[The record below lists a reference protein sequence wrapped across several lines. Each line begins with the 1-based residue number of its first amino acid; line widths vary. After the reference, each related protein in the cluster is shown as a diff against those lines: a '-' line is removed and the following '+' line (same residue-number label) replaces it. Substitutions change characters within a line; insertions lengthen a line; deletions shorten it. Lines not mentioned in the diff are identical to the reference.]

1 MKQKSCSDL
10 QNKDKTGKNG
20 MKSRERESLRERLA
34 GEQSNNSEPRK
45 TVQIRDR
52 IKELRRV
59 RAGDLVP
66 HAENWR
72 VHPSSQVA
80 ALRGVLNHVGYASAL
95 IARELPDETL
105 QLIDG
110 HLRAEITPDA
120 IVPVLIVDLDEQEAR
135 YVLLTHDPLATMAES
150 DTERLK
156 VLLQSVHSN
165 DDAVNAL
172 LEQTAGPRL
181 WASLYPFQ
189 ADLSE
194 PSPERAD
201 ELQRKWGTK
210 LGQVW
215 HVNRHR
221 LVCGTSRDSAVPNR
235 LWTKD
240 SPSIRMIW
248 TDPPYGVSYGAKTQW
263 TDQHSAGSS
272 RKPIEND
279 SLKPVELQK
288 LFSDALNTA
297 REHALPGAVVYATV
311 PSVFLKYFI
320 QGLED
325 GGFAYRHCLVWVK
338 QTFVLGRSDYH
349 YRHEPILYGWLE
361 NGPHYFSRDRSQ
373 DSVFEI
379 DRPLVSDF
387 HPTTKPVELIAR
399 MIASSSRP
407 GELVFD
413 PFAGSGSTILAAQ
426 QLGRIGYGCELD
438 PAYLAVQLERLSMQ
452 GLEPHLIG
460 V

>member
-1 MKQKSCSDL
+1 M
-10 QNKDKTGKNG
+10 GERI
-20 MKSRERESLRERLA
+20 KSRERESRRERSA
-34 GEQSNNSEPRK
+34 GELSNNSKPRK
-45 TVQIRDR
+45 TLQIRDR

-59 RAGDLVP
+59 KAGDLVP

-72 VHPSSQVA
+72 VHPHSQVA
-80 ALRGVLNHVGYASAL
+80 ALRGVLDHVGYASAL
-95 IARELPDETL
+95 IVRELPDGTL

-110 HLRAEITPDA
+110 HLRAELTPEA
-120 IVPVLIVDLDEQEAR
+120 IVPVLIVDLDEEEAK
-135 YVLLTHDPLATMAES
+135 YVLLTHDPLGAMAGS
-150 DTERLK
+150 DVDRLK
-156 VLLQSVHSN
+156 ALLQSVHSN

-172 LEQTAGPRL
+172 LEQVAGPRL
-181 WASLYPFQ
+181 WASLHPFH

-201 ELQRKWGTK
+201 KLREKWGTAI
-210 LGQVW
+210 GQVW
-215 HVNRHR
+215 QIDRHR
-221 LVCGTSRDSAVPNR
+221 LVCSDSRDSGSLKR
-235 LWTKD
+235 LWAED

-263 TDQHSAGSS
+263 TDQHAAGSS
-272 RKPIEND
+272 RRPIEND

-288 LFSDALNTA
+288 LFADALNAA
-297 REHALPGAVVYATV
+297 RDHALPGAVVYATV

-325 GGFAYRHCLVWVK
+325 GGFSYRHCLVWVK

-361 NGPHYFSRDRSQ
+361 DGPHYFSSDRSQ

-413 PFAGSGSTILAAQ
+413 PFAGSGSTILAAH

-438 PAYLAVQLERLSMQ
+438 PAYLAVQLERLSIQ
-452 GLEPHLIG
+452 GLEPELSRG
-460 V
+460 

>member
-1 MKQKSCSDL
+1 M
-10 QNKDKTGKNG
+10 GERI
-20 MKSRERESLRERLA
+20 KSRERESRRERSA
-34 GEQSNNSEPRK
+34 GELSNNSKPRK
-45 TVQIRDR
+45 TLQIRDR

-59 RAGDLVP
+59 KAGDLVP

-72 VHPSSQVA
+72 VHPRSQVA
-80 ALRGVLNHVGYASAL
+80 ALRGVLDHVGYASAL
-95 IARELPDETL
+95 IVRELPDGTL

-110 HLRAEITPDA
+110 HLRAELTPEA
-120 IVPVLIVDLDEQEAR
+120 IVPVLIVDLDEEEAK
-135 YVLLTHDPLATMAES
+135 YVLLTHDPLGAIAGS
-150 DTERLK
+150 DVDRLK
-156 VLLQSVHSN
+156 ALLQSVHSN

-172 LEQTAGPRL
+172 LEQVAGPRL
-181 WASLYPFQ
+181 WASLHPFH

-201 ELQRKWGTK
+201 ELREKWGTAI
-210 LGQVW
+210 GQVW
-215 HVNRHR
+215 QIDRHR
-221 LVCGTSRDSAVPNR
+221 LMCSDSRDSSLLKR
-235 LWTKD
+235 LWAED

-248 TDPPYGVSYGAKTQW
+248 TDPPYGVNYGAKTQW
-263 TDQHSAGSS
+263 TDQHAAGSS
-272 RKPIEND
+272 RRPIEND

-288 LFSDALNTA
+288 LFADALNAA
-297 REHALPGAVVYATV
+297 RDHALPGAVVYATV

-325 GGFAYRHCLVWVK
+325 GGFSYRHCLVWVK

-361 NGPHYFSRDRSQ
+361 DGPHYFSSDRSQ

-413 PFAGSGSTILAAQ
+413 PFAGSGSTILAAH

-438 PAYLAVQLERLSMQ
+438 PAYLAVQLERLSIQ
-452 GLEPHLIG
+452 GLEPELSRR
-460 V
+460 

>member
-1 MKQKSCSDL
+1 MRKRVKSAESEIPQKQL
-10 QNKDKTGKNG
+10 
-20 MKSRERESLRERLA
+20 SRKRYHD
-34 GEQSNNSEPRK
+34 EPRK
-45 TVQIRDR
+45 AIQIRDR

-66 HAENWR
+66 HTENWR

-95 IARELPDETL
+95 IARELPNGTL

-110 HLRAEITPDA
+110 HLRAELAPDA

-135 YVLLTHDPLATMAES
+135 YVLLTHDPVAAMATPDA
-150 DTERLK
+150 ERLK
-156 VLLQSVHSN
+156 VLLQCVHSN

-172 LEQTAGPRL
+172 FEQVAGPRL
-181 WASLYPFQ
+181 WASLYPLE
-189 ADLSE
+189 DNLVEPPSE
-194 PSPERAD
+194 QAD
-201 ELQRKWGTK
+201 ELQKKWGTAT
-210 LGQVW
+210 GQVW
-215 HVNRHR
+215 SIDRHR
-221 LVCGTSRDSAVPNR
+221 LVCGDSCDSAVLDR
-235 LWTKD
+235 LWTEQ
-240 SPSIRMIW
+240 SPSIRMVW
-248 TDPPYGVSYGAKTQW
+248 TDPPYGVNYGAKTEW
-263 TDQHSAGSS
+263 ADQHAAGAS
-272 RKPIEND
+272 RRPIEND
-279 SLKPVELQK
+279 SLKPLELQK
-288 LFSDALNTA
+288 LFADALNTA
-297 REHALPGAVVYATV
+297 REHALAGAVIYATV

-325 GGFAYRHCLVWVK
+325 GGFGYRHCLVWVK

-361 NGPHYFSRDRSQ
+361 DGPHYFSSDRSQ
-373 DSVFEI
+373 DSIFEI

-413 PFAGSGSTILAAQ
+413 PFAGSGSTILAAHR
-426 QLGRIGYGCELD
+426 LGRIGFGCELD

-452 GLEPHLIG
+452 GLHPELSKE
-460 V
+460 

>member
-1 MKQKSCSDL
+1 M
-10 QNKDKTGKNG
+10 GERI
-20 MKSRERESLRERLA
+20 KSRERESRRERSA
-34 GEQSNNSEPRK
+34 GELSNNSKPRK
-45 TVQIRDR
+45 TLQIRDR

-59 RAGDLVP
+59 KAGDLVP

-72 VHPSSQVA
+72 VHPRSQVA
-80 ALRGVLNHVGYASAL
+80 ALRGVLDHVGYASAL
-95 IARELPDETL
+95 IGRELPDGTL

-110 HLRAEITPDA
+110 HLRAELTPEA
-120 IVPVLIVDLDEQEAR
+120 IVPVLIVDLDEEEAK
-135 YVLLTHDPLATMAES
+135 YVLLTHDPLGAMAGS
-150 DTERLK
+150 DVDRLK
-156 VLLQSVHSN
+156 ALLQSVHNN

-172 LEQTAGPRL
+172 LEQVAGPRL
-181 WASLYPFQ
+181 WASLHPFH

-201 ELQRKWGTK
+201 ELREKWGTAI
-210 LGQVW
+210 GQVW
-215 HVNRHR
+215 QIDRHR
-221 LVCGTSRDSAVPNR
+221 LVCSDSRDSGSLKR
-235 LWTKD
+235 LWAED

-263 TDQHSAGSS
+263 TDQHAAGSS
-272 RKPIEND
+272 RRPIEND
-279 SLKPVELQK
+279 SLKPAELQK
-288 LFSDALNTA
+288 LFADALIAA
-297 REHALPGAVVYATV
+297 RDHALPGAIVYATV

-325 GGFAYRHCLVWVK
+325 GGFSYRHCLVWVK

-361 NGPHYFSRDRSQ
+361 DGPHYFSSDRSQ

-413 PFAGSGSTILAAQ
+413 PFAGSGSTILAAH

-438 PAYLAVQLERLSMQ
+438 PAYLAVQLERLSIQ
-452 GLEPHLIG
+452 GLEPELSRG
-460 V
+460 